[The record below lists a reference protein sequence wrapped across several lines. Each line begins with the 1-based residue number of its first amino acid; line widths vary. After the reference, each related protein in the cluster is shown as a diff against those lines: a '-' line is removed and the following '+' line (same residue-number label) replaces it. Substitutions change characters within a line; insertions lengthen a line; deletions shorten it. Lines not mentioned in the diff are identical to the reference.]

1 MNQFICVFCEDAKKK
16 LLDMQYVLLKQD
28 DYNSVYV
35 FVHDGRLNFEQ
46 ANISYILTDTL
57 TF

>member
-1 MNQFICVFCEDAKKK
+1 MNQFICVFCEDAKQK
-16 LLDMQYVLLKQD
+16 LLDMQYVLLKHD
-28 DYNSVYV
+28 ELNNMYV
-35 FVHDGRLNFEQ
+35 FANDGRLNFEH

>member
-1 MNQFICVFCEDAKKK
+1 MSQFICVFCEEAKQK
-16 LLDMQYVLLKQD
+16 LLDMQYTLLKQD

-35 FVHDGRLNFEQ
+35 FVYDGRMNFEQ